1 MSDVIDERN
10 QKEKIK
16 RSIIKRWNIHYLSK
30 AELEEQ
36 QRQEEIAKANE
47 ILERLNAEA
56 AEDEAKKQAEIEA
69 IRKAQEEAFNQA
81 TKSHSGFYGVEA
93 IENEETKEKI
103 SQILGEKEKDFDETL
118 QNILN
123 QKPEV
128 EHTTGMNETAD
139 TDRTTAIEEMETAE
153 EITNTAEAA
162 DAEEIANPE
171 E

>member
-81 TKSHSGFYGVEA
+81 TKSHSGFYGAEE

-103 SQILGEKEKDFDETL
+103 NQILGEKEKDFDATL

-128 EHTTGMNETAD
+128 EDTTGMNETAD
-139 TDRTTAIEEMETAE
+139 AEKAIDIEEMA
-153 EITNTAEAA
+153 N
-162 DAEEIANPE
+162 AEEIANTGE
-171 E
+171 ETNSEEIANTEE